1 MRRVKQLGFLVV
13 DKRKPRP
20 RRKIE
25 DININTFLTRVNGHK
40 YLTKLKTV
48 DKEDVFLQLESIAA
62 IHKSFDYQMVGNA
75 LRIVFESE
83 GNPFA
88 RNWNI
93 EHISFGSYQR
103 DKRSYLFIF
112 DYTKNET
119 FVFIVRK
126 PYPET
131 ELEIWEMS
139 DLNYWG

>member
-25 DININTFLTRVNGHK
+25 DININTFLTRLSSHK
-40 YLTKLKTV
+40 YLTKLKTS
-48 DKEDVFLQLESIAA
+48 DKEEVFLQLDSIASV
-62 IHKSFDYQMVGNA
+62 HKSFDYQLVGNA
-75 LRIVFESE
+75 LRVVFESE
-83 GNPFA
+83 PNPFA

-93 EHISFGSYQR
+93 EHIGFGSYQR

-119 FVFIVRK
+119 FIFIIRK
-126 PYPET
+126 PSPET